1 MERRTSTSSFLSSG
15 ISQGC
20 SLPSTFF
27 LASLLIRL
35 MKPTNLP
42 SASLKGICKGAT
54 DLPNFTRISANVFS
68 KSAFSSSIWFT
79 KKIRGRCIS
88 SVYSHAFSVP
98 TSTPALPETTMIAAS
113 AALTAS
119 STSPTK
125 SKYPGVSSTLIFT
138 LSHGTGINVVEME
151 KCLLISSLS

>member
-1 MERRTSTSSFLSSG
+1 MSLKNFSISSSLLSAATSTSMERRTSTSSFLSSG

-54 DLPNFTRISANVFS
+54 DLPNFTRMSASVRS

-98 TSTPALPETTMIAAS
+98 TSTPDFAETMIRAVSATLIAS
-113 AALTAS
+113 LDSA
-119 STSPTK
+119 TK
-125 SKYPGVSSTLIFT
+125 SK
-138 LSHGTGINVVEME
+138 
-151 KCLLISSLS
+151 